1 MVSSPLAKVHHD
13 PPASSFNAHLVSIAC
28 AQNGQ
33 REQWLSLFADDAV
46 LHDPVGPSPH
56 DPTGEGFAGK
66 ERVEEF
72 WDLMIGP
79 STMVITSHK
88 QIAAGPVDCA
98 CIATATN
105 HLGEDLSIDIEMIVT
120 YRVNGEGLITS
131 LHASWDLNAV
141 AEQLGG

>member
-1 MVSSPLAKVHHD
+1 MSHPH
-13 PPASSFNAHLVSIAC
+13 PAINAHLASIAC

-33 REQWLSLFADDAV
+33 KEQWLSLFADDAV
-46 LHDPVGPSPH
+46 VHDPVGPSPH
-56 DPTGEGFAGK
+56 DPTGEGFTGK
-66 ERVEEF
+66 ERLKEF

-79 STMVITSHK
+79 STIVITSHK
-88 QIAAGPVDCA
+88 HIAAGPVDCA

-120 YRVNGEGLITS
+120 YQVNDEGLITS
-131 LHASWDLNAV
+131 LNAYWDLNAA

>member
-1 MVSSPLAKVHHD
+1 MSHPH
-13 PPASSFNAHLVSIAC
+13 PAIDAHLASIAC

-33 REQWLSLFADDAV
+33 KEQRLSLFADDAV
-46 LHDPVGPSPH
+46 VHDPVGPSPH

-66 ERVEEF
+66 ARLAEI

-88 QIAAGPVDCA
+88 QIAAGPFDCA
-98 CIATATN
+98 CIAIATN

-120 YRVNGEGLITS
+120 YRVNDEGLITS
-131 LHASWDLNAV
+131 LSAYWDVNAV
-141 AEQLGG
+141 AEKLGG

>member
-1 MVSSPLAKVHHD
+1 MV
-13 PPASSFNAHLVSIAC
+13 
-28 AQNGQ
+28 
-33 REQWLSLFADDAV
+33 
-46 LHDPVGPSPH
+46 HDPVGPSPH
-56 DPTGEGFAGK
+56 DPTGEGFTGK
-66 ERVEEF
+66 ERLKEF

-120 YRVNGEGLITS
+120 YQVNDEGLITS
-131 LHASWDLNAV
+131 LNAYWDLNAA